1 MTASQAFDNLLGKV
15 QASCLNF
22 KIELSPY
29 SAVIHVK
36 KSFIKNRFGQAV
48 VPVVEGSLEAQGVH
62 DKKVVEL
69 EKENEMLKEKIEETV
84 KEAENCQCM
93 VYKLEKEIKP
103 KENNL
108 NCLKKEM
115 KKKEID
121 LQKLVVENKDLKAD
135 KKTISSELNN
145 IKGAVRK

>member
-1 MTASQAFDNLLGKV
+1 MTASQAFENLLKKV

-22 KIELSPY
+22 KIELSPF

-48 VPVVEGSLEAQGVH
+48 VPVVEGSEAQGVY

-69 EKENEMLKEKIEETV
+69 EKENDMLKVKIEETV
-84 KEAENCQCM
+84 KEAENCHGM
-93 VYKLEKEIKP
+93 VNKLEKEIKT

-108 NCLKKEM
+108 N
-115 KKKEID
+115 
-121 LQKLVVENKDLKAD
+121 
-135 KKTISSELNN
+135 
-145 IKGAVRK
+145 